1 MSTHKKYK
9 PYKPRTWNVRTIEQ
23 IEEMFGGE
31 WTLVSG
37 FSNYAI
43 SRDGRVV
50 NRRNPIRMI
59 KSYLENGFL
68 NVGLYDDYGVQL
80 KTRLQRLYNLSWGL
94 PYKRGDSKPGELV
107 TI

>member
-9 PYKPRTWNVRTIEQ
+9 PYKPRTWNVRTNEEIA
-23 IEEMFGGE
+23 EMFGGE
-31 WTLVSG
+31 WTTVSG

-43 SRDGRVV
+43 CKDGRVV
-50 NRRNPIRMI
+50 NRRNPIRFI
-59 KSYLENGFL
+59 KPYLEKEWL
-68 NVGLYDDYGVQL
+68 NIGLYDDYGIQFRN
-80 KTRLQRLYNLSWGL
+80 RLQRLYNLSWGV

>member
-1 MSTHKKYK
+1 MYK
-9 PYKPRTWNVRTIEQ
+9 PYKPRKWNVRTIEQ

-31 WTLVSG
+31 WTIVSG
-37 FSNYAI
+37 FNNYAI

-59 KSYLENGFL
+59 KSYLDHGFL
-68 NVGLYDDYGVQL
+68 NIGLYDDDGIQIRN
-80 KTRLQRLYNLSWGL
+80 RLQRLYNLSWGL
-94 PYKRGDSKPGELV
+94 TYKRGDSKLGELV